1 MLPMQFISPSDVMQ
15 SGILL
20 LPLCRLL
27 RLLDESTLR
36 HAHIESAARAL
47 VVCDHSKKYSN
58 LEVDSLTVPKHSK
71 AIFIRGEFPAD
82 LMSTTIRSV
91 NKDKAV
97 LYEALFNEISM
108 SS

>member
-1 MLPMQFISPSDVMQ
+1 MLPMQFMSPSDMMQ
-15 SGILL
+15 SCILL
-20 LPLCRLL
+20 LPLCSLL

-36 HAHIESAARAL
+36 RAHIESAARAL

-58 LEVDSLTVPKHSK
+58 LDSLAVPKHSK